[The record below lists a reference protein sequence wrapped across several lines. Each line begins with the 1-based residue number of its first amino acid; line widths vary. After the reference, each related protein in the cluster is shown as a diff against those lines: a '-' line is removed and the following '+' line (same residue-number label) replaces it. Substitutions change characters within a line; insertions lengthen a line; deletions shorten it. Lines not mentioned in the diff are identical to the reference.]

1 MARGRKKY
9 AVIVA
14 DDFGSSSSVN
24 LAVAEAHDKGILTAA
39 SLMAG
44 GAAFEEAVEIARK
57 RRGLSVGIH
66 VTLCDGRAVLPC
78 SEVPGLADSRGCFE
92 NSPAKAWMKYR
103 RPSLLGQLDREIEAQ
118 FDRLEKAGVRPTHID
133 GHHHLHMHPA
143 IFELLCRHASRRG
156 IRWVRI
162 PREPLS
168 LLFRFPTPGRGAMP
182 FIEWAVFAVLGRM
195 HGRKAREYGLGSLDA
210 VYGLARTGHCDER
223 YLMHIFNR
231 TRGSLEVFTHP
242 DTATAAGQRELE
254 VLASAAVRAA
264 LTARGAILAGYREL
278 SAEAAV
284 PDGAMEIV

>member
-24 LAVAEAHDKGILTAA
+24 LAVAEAHDRGILTAA

-44 GAAFEEAVEIARK
+44 GTAFEEAVEIARK
-57 RRGLSVGIH
+57 RRGLSVGLH

-78 SEVPGLADSRGCFE
+78 SEVPGLADPGGRFE
-92 NSPAKAWMKYR
+92 NSPSKAWIKSR
-103 RPSLLGQLDREIEAQ
+103 RPGLLGQLGREIEAQ

-143 IFELLCRHASRRG
+143 IFELLCGHASRRG
-156 IRWVRI
+156 LRWVRI

-168 LLFRFPTPGRGAMP
+168 HVLRFPSPGRGAMP
-182 FIEWAVFAVLGRM
+182 FIEWAVFGVLGRM
-195 HGRKAREYGLGSLDA
+195 HEKKAREYGLRSVDA
-210 VYGLARTGHCDER
+210 YGLARTGQFDER
-223 YLMHIFNR
+223 YLLHIFDR
-231 TRGSLEVFTHP
+231 VGGPLEIFTHP

-254 VLASAAVRAA
+254 ALTSAAARAA
-264 LTARGAILAGYREL
+264 LAARGAVLAGYREL
-278 SAEAAV
+278 SEEAAV
-284 PDGAMEIV
+284 PDGTTEAV

>member
-9 AVIVA
+9 VVIVA

-24 LAVAEAHDKGILTAA
+24 RAVAEAHDRGILTAA

-57 RRGLSVGIH
+57 RRSLSVGLH

-78 SEVPGLADSRGCFE
+78 SEVSGLADSRGCFE
-92 NSPAKAWMKYR
+92 NSPSRAWMKYWR
-103 RPSLLGQLDREIEAQ
+103 ADLLSQLDREIEAQ
-118 FDRLEKAGVRPTHID
+118 FDRLEKAGVRPTHMD

-143 IFELLCRHASRRG
+143 IFELLCRHATRRG

-168 LLFRFPTPGRGAMP
+168 LLLRFPSPRRGAMP
-182 FIEWAVFAVLGRM
+182 FIEWAVFAVLGRI
-195 HGRKAREYGLGSLDA
+195 HRRKAREYGLRSVD
-210 VYGLARTGHCDER
+210 VYGLARTGCCDER
-223 YLMHIFNR
+223 YLLHIFER
-231 TRGSLEVFTHP
+231 AGGSLEIFTHP

-254 VLASAAVRAA
+254 ALTSAAARAA
-264 LTARGAILAGYREL
+264 LGARGVVLAGYREL

-284 PDGAMEIV
+284 PDVAMEIV